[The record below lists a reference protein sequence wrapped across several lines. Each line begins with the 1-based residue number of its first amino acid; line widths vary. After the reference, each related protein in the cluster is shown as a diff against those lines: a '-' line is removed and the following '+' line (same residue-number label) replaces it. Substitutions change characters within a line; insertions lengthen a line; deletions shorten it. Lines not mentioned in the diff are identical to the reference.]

1 MVGLP
6 AFYLVVPAFEAFP
19 VVLEGLGQGLQYVLQ
34 YGLYVAH
41 YGDIDF
47 DIFAYRG
54 RVDVYVDYARVGREL
69 VYLSGDPVVDA
80 RADRYEAVGVHYRHV
95 GAVRAVHAEHAHEE
109 GLRAGER
116 SEAHERGRRRQAHLL
131 AKREELPWCVAG

>member
-6 AFYLVVPAFEAFP
+6 AFYLVVPAFEPLP
-19 VVLEGLGQGLQYVLQ
+19 VILEGLRQSLQDVLQ
-34 YGLYVAH
+34 YGLYVSD
-41 YGDIDF
+41 YRDVDLYVL
-47 DIFAYRG
+47 AYRC

-69 VYLSGDPVVDA
+69 VYLSGDPVVEA

-109 GLRAGER
+109 RVRAGER

-131 AKREELPWCVAG
+131 AKREELL

>member
-1 MVGLP
+1 MVSLP
-6 AFYLVVPAFEAFP
+6 AFYLVVPAREPLP
-19 VVLEGLGQGLQYVLQ
+19 VVLEGLWQGLQDVLQ

-41 YGDIDF
+41 DGDIDF
-47 DIFAYRG
+47 DIFAYRC

-69 VYLSGDPVVDA
+69 VYLSRDPVVEA

-109 GLRAGER
+109 RGRAGDR
-116 SEAHERGRRRQAHLL
+116 SEAHERGRR
-131 AKREELPWCVAG
+131 